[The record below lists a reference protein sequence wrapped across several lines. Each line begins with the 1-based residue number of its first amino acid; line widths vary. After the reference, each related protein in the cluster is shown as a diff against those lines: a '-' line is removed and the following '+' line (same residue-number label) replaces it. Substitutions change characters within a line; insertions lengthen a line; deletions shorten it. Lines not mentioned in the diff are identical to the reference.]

1 MRDHLGTTEAIY
13 THQGVVVKLLARSRP
28 QESNEWK
35 DFIWSHPLCWADWWG
50 WNAAIFTYFCLLAV
64 GNWCVGNLSVSSLDF
79 YTWRCQMEVLC
90 VTVHA
95 TELGEGGREMWQDGK
110 MCLLF
115 TLPMLQPAF
124 FCKPQ
129 FQEVSAV
136 IFTFCLNICNHPVW
150 VAPGPE
156 VTQNFVVTIPL
167 RGAALTRTLFSQV
180 CKHLSDFGQ
189 VSHWHILHQACAEEP
204 KDPICSSLADDL
216 KGWCLSLSLP
226 LLQLLMTVGGL
237 FLEHFLQWNLT
248 FCC

>member
-64 GNWCVGNLSVSSLDF
+64 GNWCVGNLSVSSLGF

-115 TLPMLQPAF
+115 SLPILQPAF
-124 FCKPQ
+124 FCKTQ

-189 VSHWHILHQACAEEP
+189 VCLTDIFCTKHVRR
-204 KDPICSSLADDL
+204 SLKIPSVLAWQMTWRGGVSL
-216 KGWCLSLSLP
+216 CLSLSCSFWWLWG
-226 LLQLLMTVGGL
+226 V
-237 FLEHFLQWNLT
+237 LEHFLQWNLA